1 MQYKMIEPY
10 LKRKT
15 TTNIG
20 DKQFFQSVEDRKKLV
35 CIRQDRPFR
44 DRPFDRFRMA
54 CMNVFFAL
62 VVQHH
67 AQVTGGMLINTS
79 DPLS

>member
-15 TTNIG
+15 PTNIG
-20 DKQFFQSVEDRKKLV
+20 DKQLFQSIEDRKKLV
-35 CIRQDRPFR
+35 RIGQGRSFR
-44 DRPFDRFRMA
+44 DPPFGRSRMA
-54 CMNVFFAL
+54 CTNVFFAL

-67 AQVTGGMLINTS
+67 VQVTGGMLINTS
-79 DPLS
+79 DQLF